1 MGPLELQR
9 KILYQVSKII
19 TIFQKEKM
27 YPSIMQLQT
36 GKYPMKAR
44 NDTWN
49 SSGRISIEVLGLSFM
64 STLWLIFEE
73 IGLCAQLNDMFT
85 LIVLQCLQSFLPYS
99 PVFFSFLSKDEKES
113 LCLRLEFT
121 SGLILSRCHRKGL

>member
-27 YPSIMQLQT
+27 HPSIMQLQT

-44 NDTWN
+44 NNTWN

-64 STLWLIFEE
+64 SSLWLIFEE

-85 LIVLQCLQSFLPYS
+85 FIVLYCLQSFFPYS
-99 PVFFSFLSKDEKES
+99 PVFSSFLWKDEKES
-113 LCLRLEFT
+113 FCLRLKFT
-121 SGLILSRCHRKGL
+121 SGLILLRCHRKGL